1 MKCSL
6 QHSCQTSV
14 KVSAFQV
21 LDRQF
26 STNKQLVITLL
37 RVFTTVDSTEGYYLL
52 FKRAFDLVQKI
63 TGHPVLFDSIHG
75 TGVHGIIVDM
85 DSKQYTGKYFTAT
98 SQALNNHLGLGKYLS
113 EIAPQNHDVTWH
125 LQHII
130 MFCRVH
136 FQRSI
141 LNTIGTRNQ
150 GSPLWSRMMS
160 LLDCK
165 SEADYDALVELL
177 ISE

>member
-6 QHSCQTSV
+6 QHSCQISV

-26 STNKQLVITLL
+26 STNEQLVITLL

-75 TGVHGIIVDM
+75 TGIHGIIVDM

-98 SQALNNHLGLGKYLS
+98 S
-113 EIAPQNHDVTWH
+113 
-125 LQHII
+125 
-130 MFCRVH
+130 
-136 FQRSI
+136 
-141 LNTIGTRNQ
+141 
-150 GSPLWSRMMS
+150 
-160 LLDCK
+160 
-165 SEADYDALVELL
+165 
-177 ISE
+177 